1 MQNLRDRKLRIFH
14 TIGNFGKMRKLLLFT
29 FSQLFVYIFQE
40 RPPLRKFLMDGDF
53 FIGAAL
59 AATLTKLSL
68 HFTEAVLK
76 SDPKGQIKAN
86 RFLGEAMLVLASVL
100 HLGQSGLPT
109 KAITNDDAD
118 RISLCLKVLAE
129 ASPDNIKGKNWKFE
143 YQVKVTECH

>member
-1 MQNLRDRKLRIFH
+1 
-14 TIGNFGKMRKLLLFT
+14 
-29 FSQLFVYIFQE
+29 
-40 RPPLRKFLMDGDF
+40 MDGDF

-129 ASPDNIKGKNWKFE
+129 ASPDNIKGKWILDPNWAVETGPNLGSGYCELAIFCV
-143 YQVKVTECH
+143 YLL

>member
-1 MQNLRDRKLRIFH
+1 
-14 TIGNFGKMRKLLLFT
+14 
-29 FSQLFVYIFQE
+29 
-40 RPPLRKFLMDGDF
+40 MDGDF

-68 HFTEAVLK
+68 HFTEAVLN

-129 ASPDNIKGKNWKFE
+129 ASPDNIKGKWTQFGQWILDPIWAVDVRPNLGNGF
-143 YQVKVTECH
+143 